1 MKKANIYFG
10 LLILVFIVFGCSS
23 GRSLLSDSETSKDQE
38 NNTGI
43 VNEFF
48 DPLILSEEDLKVKK
62 TVSIESKSDQLDD
75 GINRENLDSQKPEL
89 VAGYRVQICAVSD
102 EARAKQVQRDAI
114 LKFINEE
121 VYLIYDSPYYK
132 VRVGNCLTRYEADKL
147 QQLAVEKG
155 FDDAWVVRTKIRQ
168 RPDSN
173 PPDKFQYE
181 PPNQN

>member
-1 MKKANIYFG
+1 MKKRLIYFS
-10 LLILVFIVFGCSS
+10 LLILILVVFGCS
-23 GRSLLSDSETSKDQE
+23 GTRSMLSENETSKDE
-38 NNTGI
+38 VTNTGI

-48 DPLILSEEDLKVKK
+48 DPLILNEEDLAVKK
-62 TVSIESKSDQLDD
+62 TISIESQSDRLDE
-75 GINRENLDSQKPEL
+75 GISKENLDSQKSEL
-89 VAGYRVQICAVSD
+89 VSGYRVQICAVSE

-132 VRVGNCLTRYEADKL
+132 VRVGNCLTRFEADKL

-155 FDDAWVVRTKIRQ
+155 FDDAWVVRTNIKQ
-168 RPDSN
+168 QPDGN
-173 PPDKFQYE
+173 LPERFNNK